1 MLPKPNLPLRV
12 TAVALTTC
20 LALSACSS
28 HSDVKNPSQSGSSST
43 AGVSNAALAKIPA
56 AQAGATD
63 ITFNAA
69 PEKVKAIFPRFAKAR
84 NLSTAVEVVKGRMLR
99 DSWQQNASD
108 VNVTSQIIASN
119 DAALGVL
126 VTNQTTIAGKKQTIP
141 ATIWYSTA
149 AQQSYSSPALV
160 KPDKWADLTAALQD
174 AGKDQ
179 SLDGGKIAAAVK
191 AKSAPYG
198 SGPALGFS
206 HNGDLLASFASG
218 VVTDKAVTL
227 VVPSDK
233 TKGMLSNFGTQAQK
247 ASTNPGTF
255 TGTTSQPV
263 DESLKATDTSGRPPT
278 AVGPDCR
285 VLHCVAVTYD
295 DGPSAMTPEL
305 LNTIKKFKLSI
316 TFFEMGNSIMAFP
329 NTAQKVAAAGMEIG
343 NHTVTHPNLP
353 AKTPD
358 RIRRELEHN
367 SQLIKQFTGAT
378 PLLFRPPYGAH
389 NDTVDKVA
397 KDNGMAIIQWQID
410 SEDWKNRNPEMTY
423 KNVMTALPYT
433 APIVL
438 EHDIQKASI
447 DAAPQIYKDLE
458 AKDKTIVSV
467 SELSL
472 NTGGYQAGHAYCNGT
487 VKPQS
492 GYNCKG

>member
-43 AGVSNAALAKIPA
+43 AGVSNATLAKIPA

-160 KPDKWADLTAALQD
+160 KPDKWADLTTALQD

-233 TKGMLSNFGTQAQK
+233 T
-247 ASTNPGTF
+247 
-255 TGTTSQPV
+255 
-263 DESLKATDTSGRPPT
+263 
-278 AVGPDCR
+278 
-285 VLHCVAVTYD
+285 
-295 DGPSAMTPEL
+295 
-305 LNTIKKFKLSI
+305 
-316 TFFEMGNSIMAFP
+316 
-329 NTAQKVAAAGMEIG
+329 
-343 NHTVTHPNLP
+343 
-353 AKTPD
+353 
-358 RIRRELEHN
+358 
-367 SQLIKQFTGAT
+367 
-378 PLLFRPPYGAH
+378 
-389 NDTVDKVA
+389 
-397 KDNGMAIIQWQID
+397 
-410 SEDWKNRNPEMTY
+410 
-423 KNVMTALPYT
+423 
-433 APIVL
+433 
-438 EHDIQKASI
+438 
-447 DAAPQIYKDLE
+447 
-458 AKDKTIVSV
+458 
-467 SELSL
+467 
-472 NTGGYQAGHAYCNGT
+472 
-487 VKPQS
+487 
-492 GYNCKG
+492 

>member
-1 MLPKPNLPLRV
+1 MLLKPNLPLRV
-12 TAVALTTC
+12 TAVALTAC

-28 HSDVKNPSQSGSSST
+28 HGDAKNPSQSGGSST
-43 AGVSNAALAKIPA
+43 SGAPHATLAKISA

-63 ITFNAA
+63 ITFNAR
-69 PEKVKAIFPRFAKAR
+69 PERVKATFPRFAKAR
-84 NLSTAVEVVKGRMLR
+84 NLSTAVEVIKGRMLR

-108 VNVTSQIIASN
+108 VNVTSQIIASS

-126 VTNQTTIAGKKQTIP
+126 VTNTTTIGGKKQTIP
-141 ATIWYSTA
+141 ATVWYSA
-149 AQQSYSSPALV
+149 AAKQSYSSPALINA
-160 KPDKWADLTAALQD
+160 DQWANLTTALQD
-174 AGKDQ
+174 AGKNQ
-179 SLDGGKIAAAVK
+179 SLDGGKIAAATK

-198 SGPALGFS
+198 NGPALGFD
-206 HNGDLLASFASG
+206 HNGDIVASFASG
-218 VVTDKAVTL
+218 VVTDNPVTL

-233 TKGMLSNFGTQAQK
+233 AKGMLSTFGTQAQK
-247 ASTNPGTF
+247 ASMAPGKF
-255 TGTTSQPV
+255 TGTTSQPA
-263 DESLKATDTSGRPPT
+263 DKSLKTATTARPST

-295 DGPSAMTPEL
+295 DGPSAMTPQL
-305 LNTIKKFKLSI
+305 LSTIKKFKLSI
-316 TFFEMGNSIMAFP
+316 TFFEMGNSITAFP

-353 AKTPD
+353 VKTPN
-358 RIRRELEHN
+358 RIHHELEHN
-367 SQLIKQFTGAT
+367 SQLIKDFTGAT

-389 NDTVDKVA
+389 NGIVDEIA
-397 KDNGMAIIQWQID
+397 KENGMVIMQWQID
-410 SEDWKNRNPEMTY
+410 SEDWKNRNPGMTY

-458 AKDKTIVSV
+458 AKGKTIVSV
-467 SELSL
+467 SEISL

-487 VKPQS
+487 VKPQN

>member
-1 MLPKPNLPLRV
+1 MLPKPNLPSRV
-12 TAVALTTC
+12 AAVALTAC
-20 LALSACSS
+20 LALTSCSS
-28 HSDVKNPSQSGSSST
+28 HDSAKSPGPSGDSSSSG
-43 AGVSNAALAKIPA
+43 APNATLANIPA
-56 AQAGATD
+56 TQAGATD
-63 ITFNAA
+63 ITFNAG
-69 PEKVKAIFPRFAKAR
+69 PEKVKATFPRFAKAR
-84 NLSTAVEVVKGRMLR
+84 DLSTAVEVVKGRMLR
-99 DSWQQNASD
+99 DSWQRNASN

-126 VTNQTTIAGKKQTIP
+126 ITNQTTINGKVQTIP
-141 ATIWYSTA
+141 ATVWYSPA

-160 KPDKWADLTAALQD
+160 KPDEWATLTTALQD

-179 SLDGGKIAAAVK
+179 SLDGEKIAAAAK

-198 SGPALGFS
+198 NGPALGFDR
-206 HNGDLLASFASG
+206 NGNLLASFASG
-218 VVTDKAVTL
+218 VVTDKPVTL

-233 TKGMLSNFGTQAQK
+233 ATGMLSDFGIQAQK
-247 ASTNPGTF
+247 ASTNPGKF
-255 TGTTSQPV
+255 TGTTSQPA
-263 DESLKATDTSGRPPT
+263 DASLKAKESAGRPST

-295 DGPSAMTPEL
+295 DGPSAMTPQL

-329 NTAQKVAAAGMEIG
+329 NTARKVAAAGMEIG

-358 RIRRELEHN
+358 RIRHELEHN
-367 SQLIKQFTGAT
+367 SQLIKNFTGAT

-389 NDTVDKVA
+389 NSTVDEVA

-433 APIVL
+433 APFIL

-447 DAAPQIYKDLE
+447 DAAPRIYQDLE
-458 AKDKTIVSV
+458 AKGKTIVSV
-467 SELSL
+467 SEMSL
-472 NTGGYQAGHAYCNGT
+472 NSGGYQAGHAYCNGT
-487 VKPQS
+487 VKAQS